1 MQRMA
6 LNPENPSTDIYIILR
21 VFNLGQDNIGMR
33 LYVDPV
39 TMKREGQLFFEPSSY
54 ILTPGAEAEERVEPG
69 GAEEG
74 RVEREEAEEERL
86 EPEEAEEEL

>member
-1 MQRMA
+1 MA
-6 LNPENPSTDIYIILR
+6 LDPENPATDVYIILR

-54 ILTPGAEAEERVEPG
+54 IVTPGVEAKAPVESG
-69 GAEEG
+69 Q
-74 RVEREEAEEERL
+74 AEEERG
-86 EPEEAEEEL
+86 EPEEAEEEV